1 MKPLYVKC
9 PHCNEV
15 SELFLGSEAYM
26 IVLNCPSCSSALMYY
41 YGKTFEIDEREI
53 EKIQGNLQMTTVQ
66 GILKNISAREN
77 AKAPAALPAKV
88 VEERPLRPTHKAG
101 APVRPSF
108 IRPDDILN
116 LKIDLARAKD
126 VNDFIQDI

>member
-9 PHCNEV
+9 THCKEV

-26 IVLNCPSCSSALMYY
+26 IVLNCPSCNSALMYY
-41 YGKTFEIDEREI
+41 YGKTFEIDESEI

-77 AKAPAALPAKV
+77 TRQQTATVAKGPD
-88 VEERPLRPTHKAG
+88 LRPTHKAG
-101 APVRPSF
+101 APVREEPLLD
-108 IRPDDILN
+108 DDITN
-116 LKIDLARAKD
+116 LKIELALVKD
-126 VNDFIQDI
+126 VNEFIGRL

>member
-9 PHCNEV
+9 PHCKEV

-26 IVLNCPSCSSALMYY
+26 IVLNCPSCNSALMYY
-41 YGKTFEIDEREI
+41 YGKTFEIDESEI

-77 AKAPAALPAKV
+77 SRQTATSVAKTADI
-88 VEERPLRPTHKAG
+88 RPTHKAG
-101 APVRPSF
+101 APVREIPL
-108 IRPDDILN
+108 IDDDITN
-116 LKIDLARAKD
+116 LKIELALTKD
-126 VNDFIQDI
+126 VNDFIGHI

>member
-9 PHCNEV
+9 PHCKEV

-26 IVLNCPSCSSALMYY
+26 IVLNCPSCNSALMYY
-41 YGKTFEIDEREI
+41 YGKTFEIDESEI

-77 AKAPAALPAKV
+77 TRHQTATLTKGP
-88 VEERPLRPTHKAG
+88 ELRPTHKAG
-101 APVRPSF
+101 AP
-108 IRPDDILN
+108 IREVALVDDDITN
-116 LKIDLARAKD
+116 LKIELAITKD
-126 VNDFIQDI
+126 VNDFIGSL